1 MAKNKI
7 SGFWLLAF
15 GFWLLVSDIRDKR
28 YLSVCLDTSVDT
40 VRDITMPVFDD
51 ILSVLSLK
59 V

>member
-1 MAKNKI
+1 VAF
-7 SGFWLLAF
+7 GFWLLAF